1 MTTIMD
7 ALIRHHNKHSSTP
20 GTDTSAHTDPAP
32 DFPRSPSDSDDAACT
47 PVMFNLDRSSPTN
60 LAHDFHHL
68 SSNPDDAASIPA
80 MFNPNEIPFP
90 SSPPLSNLPPDISLL
105 PLHMDDDGVAPAPAV
120 STPGTS
126 TLDPS
131 SPLLSSS
138 SGLHSD
144 PGAPM
149 TGSARRPMQEFPP
162 RLWSSVAVTKP
173 LSGGVAQLKPD
184 SVLVRRPAD
193 GATQTLEWTDVLMT
207 AEVTSRKET
216 LDLIVQIECKM
227 LAMFDTQPNRAFSYS
242 LSFHAGQYRLY
253 MYDCAGG
260 VYTHP
265 YDLHE
270 SPLPLLCILC
280 MANFTPTSWLGMDD
294 TFNCGTQYFVI
305 TKCFSSSVI
314 RGRATHICFVAK
326 SVLAGSDPKDIFMI
340 KNLWVNV
347 ECQLSE
353 EQIFEALKDVDC
365 VPKVEKAW
373 TVQQDGQDDSTSLHH
388 PKAFMSHFK

>member
-1 MTTIMD
+1 MTTVMD

-184 SVLVRRPAD
+184 SVLVR
-193 GATQTLEWTDVLMT
+193 
-207 AEVTSRKET
+207 
-216 LDLIVQIECKM
+216 
-227 LAMFDTQPNRAFSYS
+227 
-242 LSFHAGQYRLY
+242 
-253 MYDCAGG
+253 
-260 VYTHP
+260 
-265 YDLHE
+265 
-270 SPLPLLCILC
+270 
-280 MANFTPTSWLGMDD
+280 
-294 TFNCGTQYFVI
+294 
-305 TKCFSSSVI
+305 
-314 RGRATHICFVAK
+314 
-326 SVLAGSDPKDIFMI
+326 
-340 KNLWVNV
+340 
-347 ECQLSE
+347 
-353 EQIFEALKDVDC
+353 
-365 VPKVEKAW
+365 
-373 TVQQDGQDDSTSLHH
+373 
-388 PKAFMSHFK
+388 